1 MATKGYYLNS
11 GKEMGFGFSIQMPQ
25 AHHRSEKP
33 MSVGAC
39 ITSACWL
46 LKQSKYFRISGLQY
60 SLKLWG
66 NK

>member
-39 ITSACWL
+39 ITSAC
-46 LKQSKYFRISGLQY
+46 
-60 SLKLWG
+60 
-66 NK
+66 